1 MYVILTQGRIQKHA
15 AIRFFTYCYSLRSSK
30 TSLIFTL
37 RNGQDDKFAYRI
49 DFGSTVISLLK
60 FKQLLNSLQ
69 SYRLFFVFATAL
81 ILFIIFGC
89 FVL

>member
-15 AIRFFTYCYSLRSSK
+15 AIRFFT
-30 TSLIFTL
+30 FVQ
-37 RNGQDDKFAYRI
+37 NDKFAYRI